1 MPKFRC
7 AAIGVTLVGGLV
19 LAAFSAIAQQK
30 TLKEQIV
37 GTWTAVSVQDTKS
50 DGTKADS
57 LGPNPKGTTIYEANG
72 RYAFIITRADL
83 PRVAAN
89 NRNQATAD
97 EAKAIVSGS
106 TAYFGTYTVNE
117 VDKTVSLKVEAS
129 IFPNIIGS
137 EQKRI
142 ITSITADE
150 MRFTNPTT
158 TGGTRV
164 EAVWKRVR

>member
-1 MPKFRC
+1 MQCPKATYDLEENVEYRDR
-7 AAIGVTLVGGLV
+7 
-19 LAAFSAIAQQK
+19 AFKDFGYGPANPNSEDDFFWRQRAQEWN
-30 TLKEQIV
+30 T
-37 GTWTAVSVQDTKS
+37 
-50 DGTKADS
+50 
-57 LGPNPKGTTIYEANG
+57 
-72 RYAFIITRADL
+72 
-83 PRVAAN
+83 
-89 NRNQATAD
+89 TAD